1 MTQPTKRW
9 LNKAAEDFRV
19 LRREFR
25 NTEEPAYNAICFHA
39 QQCVEK
45 LLKGFLQENQIHFP
59 KSHDIRELINFALP
73 IRPEWEKLKASANVL
88 TRYAVDSRYPDD
100 EAYREDAEEAVSTC
114 EKLRRIILDDLESLD
129 QLRLSSD

>member
-1 MTQPTKRW
+1 MMPLTKRW

-19 LRREFR
+19 MRREFR

-59 KSHDIRELINFALP
+59 KTHDIRDLINLALP
-73 IRPEWEKLKASANVL
+73 IRPEWEKLIAPADVL
-88 TRYAVDSRYPDD
+88 TRYAVDARYPDD
-100 EAYREDAEEAVSTC
+100 EAYREDAEEAVVIC
-114 EKLRRIILDDLESLD
+114 EKIRKIVLDALEASD
-129 QLRLSSD
+129 QLRL